1 MAKKKKSKKS
11 GVNQKKNHNHAKKK
25 MAVKDF
31 SEAKNLV
38 EKAEAV
44 SNKVDLNVMPEKET
58 EKLAKAESKKAEA
71 VLEKAE
77 AESKKAD
84 AIPENA

>member
-31 SEAKNLV
+31 SNAKNYV

-44 SNKVDLNVMPEKET
+44 SNEVDSNVMP
-58 EKLAKAESKKAEA
+58 KK
-71 VLEKAE
+71 
-77 AESKKAD
+77 D
-84 AIPENA
+84 A

>member
-25 MAVKDF
+25 MVVKDF
-31 SEAKNLV
+31 SNAKNYA

-44 SNKVDLNVMPEKET
+44 SNKST
-58 EKLAKAESKKAEA
+58 
-71 VLEKAE
+71 
-77 AESKKAD
+77 
-84 AIPENA
+84 